1 MINVAIGAK
10 YQDAE
15 GEWEVVGIDNGM
27 VEVECIQEGNINYGK
42 RFMVPELEAIIG
54 YYGWEQIEEMM
65 DDEIREELH
74 NEMAPCEAIDFL
86 KAYLEAHREKFGEDF
101 EM

>member
-1 MINVAIGAK
+1 MLNVSIGSR
-10 YQDAE
+10 YEDPE
-15 GEWEVVGIDNGM
+15 GEWEVVGRHDDM

-65 DDEIREELH
+65 DDELREELH
-74 NEMAPCEAIDFL
+74 ERLSPCGAEEFL
-86 KAYLEAHREKFGEDF
+86 KAYLAEHKAKYGVDF
-101 EM
+101 EI